1 MLLQGKKALITGGS
15 SGIGL
20 STAKLFKQNGARVA
34 ITGTD
39 QGKLQRAKAEIGGDT
54 VTIQANVVSIAD
66 LTRMAEETKAPFGTL
81 DIFFANASAAAAS
94 PLGST
99 EEAVYTRLMDVNV
112 KGVFFSVQAVVP
124 LMTRG
129 GSIILNSSWL
139 DLRGVAGRGILSAS
153 KAAVRSFA
161 RTFAAELAPK
171 GIRVNAVSP
180 GSIITPLHRGGRSD
194 ADFDAYA
201 EATSKLIPAGRMGQ
215 PEDIANAV
223 LFLASDNSSYL
234 LGTEIIVD
242 GGRAEL

>member
-20 STAKLFKQNGARVA
+20 ATAKLFKQNGARVA

-39 QGKLQRAKAEIGGDT
+39 QGKLERAKAEIGGDT
-54 VTIQANVVSIAD
+54 VAIQANVVSVAD
-66 LTRMAEETKAPFGTL
+66 LTRMAEETKAAFGTL
-81 DIFFANASAAAAS
+81 DIFFANAGAAAAS
-94 PLGST
+94 PLGAT

-171 GIRVNAVSP
+171 GIRVNAVTP
-180 GSIITPLHRGGRSD
+180 GFIRTDMLKGLPEQKLT
-194 ADFDAYA
+194 
-201 EATSKLIPAGRMGQ
+201 EALAGIRMGRAGE
-215 PEDIANAV
+215 PADVAKVI
-223 LFLASDNSSYL
+223 LFLASDLAGYVTGQV
-234 LGTEIIVD
+234 LGVD
-242 GGRAEL
+242 GGMIL

>member
-20 STAKLFKQNGARVA
+20 ATAKLFKQNGARVA

-39 QGKLQRAKAEIGGDT
+39 PEKLKRARAEIGSDT
-54 VTIQANVVSIAD
+54 IAIQANVVSVPD
-66 LTRMAEETKAPFGTL
+66 LTRMAEEAKAAFGTL
-81 DIFFANASAAAAS
+81 DIFFANAGAAAAS

-99 EEAVYTRLMDVNV
+99 EEAAYTKLMDVNV

-139 DLRGVAGRGILSAS
+139 DLRGVAGRAILSAS

-180 GSIITPLHRGGRSD
+180 GSIVTPLHRGGRSD
-194 ADFDAYA
+194 ADFNAYA
-201 EATSKLIPAGRMGQ
+201 EMTSKIIPAGRMGQ

-223 LFLASDNSSYL
+223 LFLASDNSSYV
-234 LGTEIIVD
+234 LGAEIIVD

>member
-15 SGIGL
+15 SGIGFT
-20 STAKLFKQNGARVA
+20 TAKLFRQNGARVA

-39 QGKLQRAKAEIGGDT
+39 PVKLEKARAEIGGDT
-54 VTIQANVVSIAD
+54 LAIRADVVSVAD
-66 LTRMAEETKAPFGTL
+66 LTRMAQEAKAAFGHL
-81 DIFFANASAAAAS
+81 DIFFANAGTALPTPIGGTDEAAYA
-94 PLGST
+94 
-99 EEAVYTRLMDVNV
+99 RLMDVNV

-124 LMTRG
+124 LMGKG
-129 GSIILNSSWL
+129 GSIILNTSWL
-139 DLRGVAGRGILSAS
+139 DLRGVAGRSILSAT

-180 GSIITPLHRGGRSD
+180 GSIVTPLHRGSRSD
-194 ADFDAYA
+194 ADFDAYV
-201 EATSKLIPAGRMGQ
+201 EATAKIIPAGRMGQ

-223 LFLASDNSSYL
+223 LFLASDKSSYM
-234 LGTEIIVD
+234 LGAEIIVD

>member
-1 MLLQGKKALITGGS
+1 MLLEGKTALITGGS

-20 STAKLFKQNGARVA
+20 TTARLFIENGARVA

-39 QGKLQRAKAEIGGDT
+39 PAKLDNAREMLGNKTVAIRAD
-54 VTIQANVVSIAD
+54 VQSIAD
-66 LTRMAEETKAPFGTL
+66 LTRMAEEAKAAFGHL
-81 DIFFANASAAAAS
+81 DVFFANAGAAAAT
-94 PLGST
+94 PIGGT
-99 EEAVYTRLMDVNV
+99 DEAVYTRLMDINV

-124 LMTRG
+124 LMVKG

-194 ADFDAYA
+194 ADFNAYV
-201 EATSKLIPAGRMGQ
+201 EATSKIIPAGRMGL

-223 LFLASDNSSYL
+223 LFLASDKSSYM
-234 LGTEIIVD
+234 LGAEIIVD

>member
-1 MLLQGKKALITGGS
+1 MA
-15 SGIGL
+15 
-20 STAKLFKQNGARVA
+20 
-34 ITGTD
+34 D
-39 QGKLQRAKAEIGGDT
+39 EAKA
-54 VTIQANVVSIAD
+54 A
-66 LTRMAEETKAPFGTL
+66 FGHL
-81 DIFFANASAAAAS
+81 DIFFANAGAAAAT

-99 EEAVYTRLMDVNV
+99 DEDRLYAVDGHQCQRRLS
-112 KGVFFSVQAVVP
+112 FPVQAVLP
-124 LMTRG
+124 LMGKG

-180 GSIITPLHRGGRSD
+180 GSIVTPLHRGGRSD

-201 EATSKLIPAGRMGQ
+201 EATAKIIPAGRMGQ

-223 LFLASDNSSYL
+223 LFLASDKSSYV
-234 LGTEIIVD
+234 LGAEIIVD

>member
-20 STAKLFKQNGARVA
+20 VTAKLFKENGARVA

-39 QGKLQRAKAEIGGDT
+39 PAKLERACAEIGGDT
-54 VTIQANVVSIAD
+54 VAIRADVASLAD
-66 LTRMAEETKAPFGTL
+66 LTRMADETKAAFGNL
-81 DIFFANASAAAAS
+81 DIFFANAGTAAATPIGA
-94 PLGST
+94 T

-124 LMTRG
+124 LMGKG

-161 RTFAAELAPK
+161 RTFAAELAPR

-180 GSIITPLHRGGRSD
+180 GSIVTPLHRGGRSD
-194 ADFDAYA
+194 ADFQTYVD
-201 EATSKLIPAGRMGQ
+201 ATSKLIPAGRMGQ

-223 LFLASDNSSYL
+223 LFLASDKSGYM
-234 LGTEIIVD
+234 LGAEIIVD

>member
-1 MLLQGKKALITGGS
+1 MLQGKTALITGGS

-20 STAKLFKQNGARVA
+20 TTARLFIENGARVA

-39 QGKLQRAKAEIGGDT
+39 PVKLDNAREMLGHKTVAIRAD
-54 VTIQANVVSIAD
+54 VQSIAD
-66 LTRMAEETKAPFGTL
+66 LTRMAEATKAAFGHL
-81 DIFFANASAAAAS
+81 DIFFANAGAAAAT

-99 EEAVYTRLMDVNV
+99 EEAVYTRLMDINV

-124 LMTRG
+124 LMSAG

-180 GSIITPLHRGGRSD
+180 GSIVTPLHRGGRSD

-201 EATSKLIPAGRMGQ
+201 EATAKIIPAGRMGQ

-223 LFLASDNSSYL
+223 LFLASDKSSYV
-234 LGTEIIVD
+234 LGAEIIVD

>member
-20 STAKLFKQNGARVA
+20 ATAKLFQAHGARVA

-39 QGKLQRAKAEIGGDT
+39 AAKLERARAEIGGDT
-54 VTIQANVVSIAD
+54 LAIRAD
-66 LTRMAEETKAPFGTL
+66 VASLPDLDRMAEEAKAALGTL
-81 DIFFANASAAAAS
+81 DIFFANAGAAAAT
-94 PLGST
+94 PIGQT
-99 EEAVYTRLMDVNV
+99 GEAAYTRLMDINV

-124 LMTRG
+124 LMGRG

-139 DLRGVAGRGILSAS
+139 DLRGVPGRAILSAS

-180 GSIITPLHRGGRSD
+180 GSIVTPLHRGGRSD

-201 EATSKLIPAGRMGQ
+201 EATAKLIPAGRMGQ

-223 LFLASDNSSYL
+223 LYLASDQSSYV
-234 LGTEIIVD
+234 LGAEIIVD

>member
-1 MLLQGKKALITGGS
+1 MLLKGKTALITGGS

-20 STAKLFKQNGARVA
+20 TTAKLFKENGARVA

-39 QGKLQRAKAEIGGDT
+39 AAKLEKARAELGGDT
-54 VTIQANVVSIAD
+54 VAIRANVTSVAD
-66 LTRMAEETKAPFGTL
+66 LTRMAEETKAAFGQL
-81 DIFFANASAAAAS
+81 DIFFANAGTAAPT

-99 EEAVYTRLMDVNV
+99 DEAIYTRLMDVNV

-124 LMTRG
+124 LMGRG

-194 ADFDAYA
+194 ADFNAYV
-201 EATSKLIPAGRMGQ
+201 EATSKIIPAGRMGQ
-215 PEDIANAV
+215 PEDIAGAA
-223 LFLASDNSSYL
+223 LFLASDLSNYV
-234 LGTEIIVD
+234 LGAEIIVD

>member
-1 MLLQGKKALITGGS
+1 MLLKGKTALITGGS

-20 STAKLFKQNGARVA
+20 TTAKLFKENGARLA

-39 QGKLQRAKAEIGGDT
+39 AEKLERARAELGGDT
-54 VTIQANVVSIAD
+54 VAIRANVASVAD
-66 LTRMAEETKAPFGTL
+66 LTRMADETKAAFGHL
-81 DIFFANASAAAAS
+81 DIFFANAGTAAAT
-94 PLGST
+94 PLGGT
-99 EEAVYTRLMDVNV
+99 DEAVYTRLMDVNV

-124 LMTRG
+124 LMGKG

-180 GSIITPLHRGGRSD
+180 GSIITPLHRGGRSE
-194 ADFDAYA
+194 ADFNAYV
-201 EATSKLIPAGRMGQ
+201 EATSKIIPAGRMGQ
-215 PEDIANAV
+215 PEDIAGAA
-223 LFLASDNSSYL
+223 LFLASDLSSYV
-234 LGTEIIVD
+234 LGAEIIVD

>member
-1 MLLQGKKALITGGS
+1 MLLEGKKALITGGS

-20 STAKLFKQNGARVA
+20 TTAKLFRENGARVA

-39 QGKLQRAKAEIGGDT
+39 PEKLKRAGKEIGSDT
-54 VTIQANVVSIAD
+54 VTIRAD
-66 LTRMAEETKAPFGTL
+66 VQSLNDLNRMADETKAAFGTL
-81 DIFFANASAAAAS
+81 DIFFANAGAAAAT

-99 EEAVYTRLMDVNV
+99 DEAAYTRLMDINV
-112 KGVFFSVQAVVP
+112 KGVFFSVQAVLP
-124 LMTRG
+124 LMGKG

-180 GSIITPLHRGGRSD
+180 GSIVTPLHRGGRSD

-201 EATSKLIPAGRMGQ
+201 EATSKIIPAGRMGQ

-223 LFLASDNSSYL
+223 LFLASDKSSYM
-234 LGTEIIVD
+234 LGAEIIVD

>member
-1 MLLQGKKALITGGS
+1 MLLEGKTALIIGGS

-20 STAKLFKQNGARVA
+20 TTARLFIENGARVA

-39 QGKLQRAKAEIGGDT
+39 PAKLDKARETLGNKTVAIRADVQSLADLNRMADEAKA
-54 VTIQANVVSIAD
+54 A
-66 LTRMAEETKAPFGTL
+66 FGHL
-81 DIFFANASAAAAS
+81 DIFFANAGAAAAS

-99 EEAVYTRLMDVNV
+99 DEAVYTRLMDINV
-112 KGVFFSVQAVVP
+112 KGVFFSVQAVLP
-124 LMTRG
+124 LMGKG

-161 RTFAAELAPK
+161 RTFAAELAPR

-180 GSIITPLHRGGRSD
+180 GSIVTPLHRGGRSD

-223 LFLASDNSSYL
+223 LFLASDKSSYV
-234 LGTEIIVD
+234 LGAEIIVD

>member
-20 STAKLFKQNGARVA
+20 ATAKLFKQNGARLA

-39 QGKLQRAKAEIGGDT
+39 AEKLERARAELGGDT
-54 VTIQANVVSIAD
+54 VAIRANVASLSD
-66 LTRMAEETKAPFGTL
+66 LTRMAEETKAAFGSL
-81 DIFFANASAAAAS
+81 DIFFANAGAAAGS
-94 PLGST
+94 PLGQT
-99 EEAVYTRLMDVNV
+99 EEATYTRLMDINV

-124 LMTRG
+124 LMGRG

-139 DLRGVAGRGILSAS
+139 DLRGVPGRAILSAS

-194 ADFDAYA
+194 ADFNAYV
-201 EATSKLIPAGRMGQ
+201 EATSKIIPAGRMGQ
-215 PEDIANAV
+215 PEDIANAA
-223 LFLASDNSSYL
+223 LFLASDLSNYV
-234 LGTEIIVD
+234 LGAEIIVD